1 MFESISVSTK
11 TSDNY
16 NYVVGVG
23 LLEKACD
30 FISKSFGKQKLIIII
45 DRNVHQHHATR
56 IQEVFEPVFQN
67 ILTYVVPPG
76 EKSKSIDQFS
86 SIIDSVLKEGIE
98 RKTPI
103 LAIGGGVV
111 GDLSG
116 FVAASVLR
124 GIPLIH
130 MPTSLLAMVDSSIGG
145 KTGINHS
152 TGKNLIGAFYQPKA
166 VFADI
171 DFLETL
177 PNEEWVN
184 GLSEII
190 KYGMIDAPDIL
201 ETLKSLTEKGE
212 FAPPKDWMNVIKQ
225 SAQIKIEIVQRD
237 VLEGGVRA
245 FLNFGHTYGHVI
257 EKAGNYENFSHGE
270 AVFAGIYG
278 ALAASNDLGNNLDVE
293 SLNAFKSLYDIDLSE
308 MDDINQLI
316 KWMHNDKKVDNSEVR
331 LVLLNELGKPFIHT
345 VQNEELLTK
354 SWSFLIQQFS

>member
-1 MFESISVSTK
+1 MFESISVSTQ
-11 TSDNY
+11 TSDHY
-16 NYVVGVG
+16 KYHVGVG
-23 LLEKACD
+23 LLNEACS

-45 DRNVHQHHATR
+45 DRNVHIHHITR
-56 IQEVFEPVFQN
+56 VQEVFEPVFKN

-76 EKSKSIDQFS
+76 EKSKSLDQYS
-86 SIIDSVLKEGIE
+86 SIINHVLEEGVE
-98 RKTPI
+98 RKTPV

-171 DFLETL
+171 EFLETL
-177 PNEEWVN
+177 PEKEWVN

-190 KYGMIDAPDIL
+190 KYGMIKAPDIL
-201 ETLKSLTEKGE
+201 MTLRILTEKGK
-212 FAPPKDWMNVIKQ
+212 FARPKDWINVIRQ
-225 SAQIKIEIVQRD
+225 SAQIKIDIVQRD
-237 VLEGGVRA
+237 VLEGGIRA

-257 EKAGNYENFSHGE
+257 EKAGNYTEFSHGE
-270 AVFAGIYG
+270 AVFAGMYG
-278 ALAASNDLGNNLDVE
+278 AISASNELGYKIDATH
-293 SLNAFKSLYDIDLSE
+293 LNAFKSLYDINLTNLPE
-308 MDDINQLI
+308 VENLVE
-316 KWMHNDKKVDNSEVR
+316 WMHSDKKVDKNEIR
-331 LVLLNELGKPFIHT
+331 LILLNKLSDPFIHT
-345 VQNEELLTK
+345 VEDETILEK
-354 SWSFLIQQFS
+354 SWSDLIQQFS